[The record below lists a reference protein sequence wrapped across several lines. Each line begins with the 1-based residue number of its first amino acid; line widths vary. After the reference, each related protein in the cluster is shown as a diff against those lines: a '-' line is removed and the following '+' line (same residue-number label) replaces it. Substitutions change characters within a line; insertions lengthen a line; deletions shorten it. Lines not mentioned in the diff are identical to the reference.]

1 MKESILQKDVIMLN
15 MYAPNNRF
23 KLLKAKTDRSAR
35 KIDESTIIF
44 GDINILLRNEAEM
57 DRSSRQKNQ

>member
-1 MKESILQKDVIMLN
+1 MLN